1 MAGGALRKEVR
12 AMALLT
18 KKITAATLPEVVVAS
33 VVWLLFF
40 LLTLGVLVYVGTS
53 RTDNSDLLAAEM
65 ELRACRTEAN
75 RMAANETVTR
85 SYEWG
90 KIEIRKEQYAEG
102 VVRIWL
108 KATVERGGKEIRYT
122 CLAQEKQ

>member
-1 MAGGALRKEVR
+1 
-12 AMALLT
+12 MALLT